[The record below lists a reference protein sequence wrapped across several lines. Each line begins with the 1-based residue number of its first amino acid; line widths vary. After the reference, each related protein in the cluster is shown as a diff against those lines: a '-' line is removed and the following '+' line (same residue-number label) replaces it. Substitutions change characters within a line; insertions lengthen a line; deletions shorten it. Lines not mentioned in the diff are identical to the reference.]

1 MENKFLTK
9 FNSVK
14 SKFLKTLKDE
24 IFKEEIE
31 TFSKYNIIDENNMY
45 NYIYI
50 HNYYEKLIDN
60 PLEYKIN
67 IISNDNEQLKSF
79 ISLLFE
85 EPNIIIDFKKQYLYQ
100 TYINFNDKSKKNLFD
115 LYILEDNEKK
125 MLIVNKP
132 IKEIFD
138 FIKNEENA
146 KNLKINKENPE
157 ILITP
162 TDYKFNAYPSIIFK
176 FYFSENYEKDI
187 IPLMNKNL
195 EKEYIEKNENLKLF
209 EKDILNKYFNNKN
222 TLYLNEQIYHRTTSI
237 LSTLNIF
244 LYNNDEWEKKKT
256 SIIDKIKYKK
266 DEKFKDILINN
277 IICNFNE
284 KKLYYID
291 KEKEKDLFNSNT
303 SYDDENNYILNDNIF
318 KIIYNHFKNE
328 MNFAKTYLI
337 NYNSLINDHLKISIN
352 KTEPLKSNEDIVN
365 FLKNNLQ
372 SSIKTEEENYI
383 KERDNLFKDIITIP
397 KNTLLESLTNIKQEI
412 DSKYFITN
420 KTFEY
425 LHSETIKYLSN
436 FQSQILSYITQ
447 LDNLNINI
455 FYAIKKILN
464 EQGIYSINFDGLIK
478 IIAVERISIQDPIQN
493 LLQKNKNTFTQ
504 LLASFGISGVV
515 GGAAGFITGK
525 AVATVGA
532 SATAGTLGG
541 PIGIGVGVVL
551 GVGTLFAQTR
561 RHFKGNRENINNLF
575 EEINNNIKKTLDNV
589 EESINKEIE
598 KIRSTMEKDINE
610 IKKVMDIIV
619 DRAIK
624 LLSE

>member
-31 TFSKYNIIDENNMY
+31 TFAKYNIIDENNMY

-85 EPNIIIDFKKQYLYQ
+85 EPNIINDFKKQYLYQ

-337 NYNSLINDHLKISIN
+337 NYNSLINDHLKISLN
-352 KTEPLKSNEDIVN
+352 KTDPLKSNEDIVN

-383 KERDNLFKDIITIP
+383 KERDNLFQDIISIP
-397 KNTLLESLTNIKQEI
+397 KNTLLQNLSNIKQEI

-455 FYAIKKILN
+455 FYTIKKILN

-493 LLQKNKNTFTQ
+493 LLQQNKNTFTQ

-532 SATAGTLGG
+532 SATAGSLGG

-561 RHFKGNRENINNLF
+561 RHFKGNRGNINNLF

>member
-31 TFSKYNIIDENNMY
+31 TFAKYNIIDENNMY

-67 IISNDNEQLKSF
+67 LISNDNEQLKSF

-85 EPNIIIDFKKQYLYQ
+85 EPNIINDFKKQYLYQ

-337 NYNSLINDHLKISIN
+337 NYNSLINDHLKISLN
-352 KTEPLKSNEDIVN
+352 KTDPLKSNEDIVN

-383 KERDNLFKDIITIP
+383 KERDNLFQDIITIP
-397 KNTLLESLTNIKQEI
+397 KNTLLQNLSNIKQEI

-455 FYAIKKILN
+455 FYTIKKILN

-493 LLQKNKNTFTQ
+493 LLQQNKNTFTQ

-532 SATAGTLGG
+532 SATAGSLGG

-561 RHFKGNRENINNLF
+561 RHFKGNRGNINNLF

>member
-31 TFSKYNIIDENNMY
+31 TFAKYNIIDENNMY

-67 IISNDNEQLKSF
+67 LISNDNEQLKSF

-138 FIKNEENA
+138 FINNEENA

-244 LYNNDEWEKKKT
+244 LYNTDEWEKKKT
-256 SIIDKIKYKK
+256 SIIDNIKYKK

-337 NYNSLINDHLKISIN
+337 NYNSLINDHLKISLN
-352 KTEPLKSNEDIVN
+352 KTDPLKSNEDIVN

-383 KERDNLFKDIITIP
+383 KERDNLFQDIISIP
-397 KNTLLESLTNIKQEI
+397 KNTLLQNLSNIKQEI

-436 FQSQILSYITQ
+436 FQSQILLYITQ

-478 IIAVERISIQDPIQN
+478 IIAVERISIQDPIEN

-561 RHFKGNRENINNLF
+561 RHFKGNRGNINNLF
-575 EEINNNIKKTLDNV
+575 EEINNNIRKTLDNV

>member
-31 TFSKYNIIDENNMY
+31 TFAKYNIIDENNMY

-138 FIKNEENA
+138 FINNEENA

-222 TLYLNEQIYHRTTSI
+222 TLYLNEQIYHRATSI

-244 LYNNDEWEKKKT
+244 LDNTDEWEKKKT
-256 SIIDKIKYKK
+256 SIIDNIKYKK

-337 NYNSLINDHLKISIN
+337 NYNSLINDHLKISLN
-352 KTEPLKSNEDIVN
+352 KTDPLKSNEDIVN

-383 KERDNLFKDIITIP
+383 KERDSLFQDIITIP
-397 KNTLLESLTNIKQEI
+397 KNTLLQNLSNIKQEI

-447 LDNLNINI
+447 IDNLNINI

-478 IIAVERISIQDPIQN
+478 IIAVERISIQDPIEN

-561 RHFKGNRENINNLF
+561 RHFKGNRGNINNLF
-575 EEINNNIKKTLDNV
+575 EEINNNIRKTLDNV

>member
-31 TFSKYNIIDENNMY
+31 TFAKYNIIDENNMY

-138 FIKNEENA
+138 FINNEENA

-337 NYNSLINDHLKISIN
+337 NYNSLINDHLKISLN
-352 KTEPLKSNEDIVN
+352 KTDPLKSNEDIVN

-383 KERDNLFKDIITIP
+383 KERDNLFQDIISIP
-397 KNTLLESLTNIKQEI
+397 KNTLLQNLSNIKQEI

-478 IIAVERISIQDPIQN
+478 IIAVERISIQDPIEN

-561 RHFKGNRENINNLF
+561 RHFKGNRGNINNLF
-575 EEINNNIKKTLDNV
+575 EEINNNIRKTLDNV

>member
-31 TFSKYNIIDENNMY
+31 AFSKYNIIDENNMY

-50 HNYYEKLIDN
+50 HNYYENLIDN

-67 IISNDNEQLKSF
+67 LISNDNEQLKSF
-79 ISLLFE
+79 ISSLFE
-85 EPNIIIDFKKQYLYQ
+85 ESNIIIDFKKQYLYQ

-132 IKEIFD
+132 IKEIFN
-138 FIKNEENA
+138 FINNEENA
-146 KNLKINKENPE
+146 KNLIINKENPE

-187 IPLMNKNL
+187 IPLINKNL

-256 SIIDKIKYKK
+256 SILDNIKYKK

-383 KERDNLFKDIITIP
+383 KERDNLFQDIITIP
-397 KNTLLESLTNIKQEI
+397 KNTLLESLSNIKQEI

-455 FYAIKKILN
+455 FYTIKKILN

-478 IIAVERISIQDPIQN
+478 IVAVERISIQDPIQN

-575 EEINNNIKKTLDNV
+575 EEINNNIKNTVDNM

-598 KIRSTMEKDINE
+598 KIRSIMEKDINE